1 MIGKEDLVLLLGL
14 EQLHLGFLQ
23 LTELFLLGKLDLSL
37 LLEEE
42 FLVFNYLLVEDLV
55 QLLLGCQGSLAVFTL
70 FKKKS

>member
-1 MIGKEDLVLLLGL
+1 MIGKEHLVLLLGL
-14 EQLHLGFLQ
+14 KQLHLGFLQ

-42 FLVFNYLLVEDLV
+42 FLVLNYLLVEDLV

-70 FKKKS
+70 FKKQS